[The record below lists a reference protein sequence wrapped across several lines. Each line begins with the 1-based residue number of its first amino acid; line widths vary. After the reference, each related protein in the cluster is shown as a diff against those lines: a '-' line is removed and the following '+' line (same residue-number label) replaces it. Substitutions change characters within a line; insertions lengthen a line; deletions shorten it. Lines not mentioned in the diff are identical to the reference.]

1 MQLAPAQFLL
11 TSKDN
16 KELGSHCMERN
27 EPGFR
32 DAVKDGHEVI
42 VGGKAFGCGSS
53 RQEAVQALLGKTGS
67 ISSSSSSSSP
77 HFLPNQSRPSNE
89 KQDIYTK
96 HTNIH
101 LTGVGAKCVI
111 AKSFAFIFARN
122 MPSLGLLGFTI
133 ADERFYELAGT
144 GAAIEIDLDQNVLR
158 VGGEAFPFA
167 LSALEKRLTEIGGM
181 TNAFSRFGK
190 RIYDVLAGGAVAKA
204 VPRPLA
210 AEGAMSW

>member
-1 MQLAPAQFLL
+1 
-11 TSKDN
+11 
-16 KELGSHCMERN
+16 
-27 EPGFR
+27 
-32 DAVKDGHEVI
+32 
-42 VGGKAFGCGSS
+42 
-53 RQEAVQALLGKTGS
+53 
-67 ISSSSSSSSP
+67 
-77 HFLPNQSRPSNE
+77 
-89 KQDIYTK
+89 
-96 HTNIH
+96 
-101 LTGVGAKCVI
+101 
-111 AKSFAFIFARN
+111 

-158 VGGEAFPFA
+158 VGGEPFPFA